1 MIRARTARLKMH
13 EPLADVRIWPAAAAI
28 NVLLLRLADEQSEH
42 IAGTTSCVGL
52 ANHLWRLFRH
62 ESTLGIAGTRS
73 SRKGKRCV
81 QAITVK
87 VLSCLPQRLALSRAA
102 CYG

>member
-13 EPLADVRIWPAAAAI
+13 KPLADVRIRPVAAAI

-42 IAGTTSCVGL
+42 IARATSCVGL

-62 ESTLGIAGTRS
+62 ESTPTDCGHSFVAQRQAMRS
-73 SRKGKRCV
+73 SCNN
-81 QAITVK
+81 
-87 VLSCLPQRLALSRAA
+87 
-102 CYG
+102 